1 MSALSRRKAAIVLGP
16 LLVACGAAKPAP
28 PTPSAPP
35 PAAPLASV
43 APSAPSATPIAQPT
57 VDPGTPCGG
66 LGCRAFATPE
76 AAFNKILEA
85 RPKVLA
91 IGEAHA
97 QKGSEGIAS
106 STRRFTESFLP
117 LLRDKAAALVLELWV
132 QNGSC
137 GKVEKQVAEQQKP
150 VTASQS
156 MGNQNE
162 FMELGR
168 RAKSLGIAPQALLP
182 SCEQYDK
189 IAGSGGTDIA
199 EMLRMIANTT
209 LSDVKKLLESK
220 ELPAERLIL
229 AYGGAMHND
238 IVPRA
243 GREDWSFGPA
253 LSQLIH
259 ERYVELDLIVPEY
272 VKDTEVWQSFP
283 WFSHFDREHHGDRT
297 LLFNP
302 YPHSYV
308 LIFPKTKQQ

>member
-1 MSALSRRKAAIVLGP
+1 
-16 LLVACGAAKPAP
+16 
-28 PTPSAPP
+28 
-35 PAAPLASV
+35 
-43 APSAPSATPIAQPT
+43 
-57 VDPGTPCGG
+57 
-66 LGCRAFATPE
+66 
-76 AAFNKILEA
+76 
-85 RPKVLA
+85 VLA

-137 GKVEKQVAEQQKP
+137 GKVEKQVAAQQKP
-150 VTASQS
+150 VTSSQS
-156 MGNQNE
+156 TGNQNE

-168 RAKSLGIAPQALLP
+168 RAKALGIAPQALLP

-189 IAGSGGTDIA
+189 IAGSGATDIA
-199 EMLRMIANTT
+199 EMLRMIAETT
-209 LSDVKKLLESK
+209 LSDLKKLLESK
-220 ELPAERLIL
+220 ELPSERLIL

-253 LSQLIH
+253 LTQLIH

-283 WFSHFDREHHGDRT
+283 WYPHFDREHHGDRT

-302 YPHSYV
+302 YPNSYV
-308 LIFPKTKQQ
+308 LIFPKTK